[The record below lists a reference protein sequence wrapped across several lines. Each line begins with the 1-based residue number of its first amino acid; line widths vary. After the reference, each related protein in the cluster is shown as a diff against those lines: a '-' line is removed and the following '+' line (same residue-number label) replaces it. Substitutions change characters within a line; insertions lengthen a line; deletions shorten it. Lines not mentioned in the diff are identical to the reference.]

1 MSGPTFWP
9 DLINMPQTQ
18 ATPLPPWPL
27 TLDCN
32 EDNSKA
38 LYECDIGFSSG
49 WSWHRLPTPFSIIVS
64 KPGYTPVESDRQA
77 RVARRVRAK
86 SAPVRRRPARTQSPG
101 ARGACLGGPGQ
112 KTIKWGKKPAGAEGR
127 AFRRRGAT
135 PAYKT
140 GGPPPPPLLTAAAP
154 TPSQDLTATPPA
166 DMVPATH
173 RSPLVKNV
181 HGRRRIGL
189 EANQMLI
196 RTTRDGGACYHR
208 ELALSL
214 CSSFLPQAAPLL
226 LSLLLLSGAA
236 RAQHGPGGNPGAGPA
251 PGQDAARAP
260 PPPAIL
266 LHRQALT
273 TDGAF
278 NFAFR
283 AENGLQQGESIA
295 PDGSR
300 RGAYSYVDPNGR
312 TISVR
317 YTAGKDGFKVLEGE
331 PSPGAAAPPQQLQ
344 ARPQPQLA
352 YQQQPQPQL
361 AYQPQPQL
369 RPQPQLAY
377 QPQPQPQAQLAYR
390 QPQQPA
396 VYQTAAATPRPPPS
410 PAAYQPAVR
419 AQPLPYPQPVQHAQP
434 PYQVQVTPRP
444 APPAPQGSLGLF
456 RSTAPA
462 TFPQQQHQQQAPQLQ
477 QTPIEEPQEEQD
489 NGPHSFGQGYSFEF
503 QG

>member
-32 EDNSKA
+32 GGPREPRA
-38 LYECDIGFSSG
+38 L
-49 WSWHRLPTPFSIIVS
+49 V
-64 KPGYTPVESDRQA
+64 
-77 RVARRVRAK
+77 
-86 SAPVRRRPARTQSPG
+86 

-173 RSPLVKNV
+173 
-181 HGRRRIGL
+181 
-189 EANQMLI
+189 
-196 RTTRDGGACYHR
+196 
-208 ELALSL
+208 
-214 CSSFLPQAAPLL
+214 AAPLL